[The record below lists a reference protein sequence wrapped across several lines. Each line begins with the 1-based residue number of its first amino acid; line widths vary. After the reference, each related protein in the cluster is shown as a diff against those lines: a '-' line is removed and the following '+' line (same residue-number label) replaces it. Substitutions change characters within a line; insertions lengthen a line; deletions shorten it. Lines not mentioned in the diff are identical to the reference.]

1 MNKNFEHSEEEEE
14 ENLKN
19 ENEFLKMKL
28 MLEQGAKFGSMQTG
42 GNLPPEIENQF
53 LKNIMAFEK
62 QAAEQKTIKVFDKIK
77 RPGQFKPVNEILDD
91 AIENAWNEL
100 DNYLRNYNIE
110 LSVCSP
116 NVSDRELYRFTTEEL
131 FNHEMIDMNV
141 PGMMSCFTYDEFHPD
156 HKYDNT
162 RTATDDCI
170 EIIFKKQPVE
180 WMPHLRNENLRIND
194 HYPLSEENFKE
205 IINRFKEVYEDI
217 KVNEI
222 KDVDCTIDEKTC
234 QVKGAYNITM
244 VLPLEEIVLQGN
256 WMVEFELDED
266 FGYWDIVNVQVEGI
280 RF

>member
-1 MNKNFEHSEEEEE
+1 MNENFESSEEE

-28 MLEQGAKFGSMQTG
+28 MLEQGAQFGSMTG
-42 GNLPPEIENQF
+42 DGGLPADIENQF

-62 QAAEQKTIKVFDKIK
+62 QAAEKKMIKVFDKIE
-77 RPGQFKPVNEILDD
+77 RPSHFKPVNEIPDD
-91 AIENAWNEL
+91 EIENAWSNL
-100 DNYLRNYNIE
+100 DEYLKKYGIE

-116 NVSDRELYRFTTEEL
+116 NILDRELYRFTTEEL
-131 FNHEMIDMNV
+131 FDHEMNDMSV
-141 PGMMSCFTYDEFHPD
+141 PGMMSCFTYDEFYPD

-162 RTATDDCI
+162 RAAVDNCI
-170 EIIFKKQPVE
+170 EIIFKKQPIE
-180 WMPHLRNENLRIND
+180 WMPDLRSENLRLND
-194 HYPLSEENFKE
+194 HYPVSEENFKE

-244 VLPLEEIVLQGN
+244 KLPLEEIVLQGN
-256 WMVEFELDED
+256 WLVEFETDED
-266 FGYWDIVNVQVEGI
+266 FEYWDIVKVQVEGI
-280 RF
+280 NF